1 MSTDNTYRVWDLPI
15 RVFHWSLV
23 LAFTLA
29 YLSEDHWLDLHVLAG
44 YSIAALIGFRLLWG
58 LIGSRHARFTDFV
71 RPPRTVFQY
80 LKDIAAFRA
89 KRHLGHNPAGAAMV
103 LALLLSLALA
113 VLSGLG
119 VYGAKELSGPL
130 AELLFS
136 APGWMGEA
144 LEEVHEFF
152 AHLTLLLILLHV
164 GGVVL
169 ASVQHRENL
178 VRAMFNGKKR
188 LSSDA

>member
-1 MSTDNTYRVWDLPI
+1 MSTDNTYRVWDLPV
-15 RVFHWSLV
+15 RVFHWTLV

-29 YLSEDHWLDLHVLAG
+29 FLSEDHWLDLHVLAG

-58 LIGSRHARFTDFV
+58 LIGSRHARFSDFV
-71 RPPRTVFQY
+71 RRPQEVIQY

-89 KRHLGHNPAGAAMV
+89 KRHLGHNPAGATMI
-103 LALLLSLALA
+103 LALLLSLALT

-119 VYGAKELSGPL
+119 VYGAKELAGPL
-130 AELLFS
+130 AELLFN
-136 APGWMGEA
+136 APGWLGEA

-152 AHLTLLLILLHV
+152 ANFTLLLVILHV
-164 GGVVL
+164 VGVVL

-188 LSSDA
+188 LTAKP